1 MGLIDD
7 FSHAFS
13 GMDPKTHIRSLG
25 VQSCTTHMF
34 ATVKSWNV
42 TPSAAF
48 QPLPG
53 TMEQLAEALAQP
65 DPSEALTEAE
75 GLRDWVIEPCQIFI
89 S

>member
-1 MGLIDD
+1 
-7 FSHAFS
+7 
-13 GMDPKTHIRSLG
+13 MDPKTHIRSLG
-25 VQSCTTHMF
+25 VQSCTINMF

-75 GLRDWVIEPCQIFI
+75 GLG
-89 S
+89 